1 MYEVKSVGLAEAEV
15 AGKAIIQEASK
26 SGRPVVVAIVAP
38 DGYLVYLARMDRTPW
53 HAVYMAIRKAYSSAR
68 MRSNTRKTGEYLK
81 ENGWIDLGSSHGDD
95 VTLVPGGVSIVEPA
109 EGKAEGG
116 PLRTSYGGIGISGR
130 LADEDEA
137 LALVGLKAL
146 QKYLWPDS

>member
-15 AGKAIIQEASK
+15 AGKAIVQEASK

-68 MRSNTRKTGEYLK
+68 MRSNTRGTGEYLK
-81 ENGWIDLGSSHGDD
+81 KNGWIDLGSSHGTD
-95 VTLVPGGVSIVEPA
+95 VTLVPGGVSIVEPG
-109 EGKAEGG
+109 EGKE
-116 PLRTSYGGIGISGR
+116 RTSYGGIGISGR